1 MRRFLTSEA
10 CELSVVLL
18 SLAVFVYSMTYAVQV
33 ADQINARTNH
43 VAFFGR
49 AEIDG
54 APTLA
59 EAYARLKLA

>member
-33 ADQINARTNH
+33 ANSI
-43 VAFFGR
+43 VVW
-49 AEIDG
+49 
-54 APTLA
+54 P
-59 EAYARLKLA
+59 